1 MSSSSSENEYW
12 RRRKASQGKQ
22 LIEYNDTMLLMDKNN
37 RGSNLRL
44 RINFSDK
51 DGNKISFSKMDQ
63 FKHVHLRD
71 GKVVNELT
79 EDELRQI

>member
-44 RINFSDK
+44 KINFSDK
-51 DGNKISFSKMDQ
+51 DGNKISF
-63 FKHVHLRD
+63 
-71 GKVVNELT
+71 
-79 EDELRQI
+79 